1 MGFVILT
8 DQGFILNKK
17 LKNDKIVYEV
27 NRG

>member
-17 LKNDKIVYEV
+17 LKNDEIVYEV